1 MGALAD
7 GEAEGG
13 PAFGGGDAAGEAHAG
28 PAGTGSSSDRTRHL
42 GLGLA
47 GLRPSP
53 STALPVSRCMQLL
66 IVLGDH

>member
-7 GEAEGG
+7 GGAEGG

-47 GLRPSP
+47 GLSAQPLDG
-53 STALPVSRCMQLL
+53 ALRQPLQLL